1 MSRGSKCWKEK
12 GAPVP
17 SGGQPGRSPSPE
29 QTRSLLPLCFMTT
42 PSPLSSPLCPRNP
55 ARIPI
60 TLFPGET
67 LIQLQGNVRS
77 ALFITRKR
85 RPAASAENTHPRF
98 GSNRQPLCW
107 RRGKATPHAGGR
119 WPREGK
125 SQAGAGCRAS
135 AWRESWIPFRLAQWG
150 LQHKVRLQV
159 NIKLWPSPRILG
171 PKHLYFTV

>member
-55 ARIPI
+55 ARTPI

-85 RPAASAENTHPRF
+85 RPAASAENTHPEVW
-98 GSNRQPLCW
+98 QQQ
-107 RRGKATPHAGGR
+107 ATPLLEEGQSYPACRWALTTGR
-119 WPREGK
+119 KVPGWCWLSG
-125 SQAGAGCRAS
+125 Q
-135 AWRESWIPFRLAQWG
+135 RLARV
-150 LQHKVRLQV
+150 LDSFPSCSVR
-159 NIKLWPSPRILG
+159 
-171 PKHLYFTV
+171 FAA